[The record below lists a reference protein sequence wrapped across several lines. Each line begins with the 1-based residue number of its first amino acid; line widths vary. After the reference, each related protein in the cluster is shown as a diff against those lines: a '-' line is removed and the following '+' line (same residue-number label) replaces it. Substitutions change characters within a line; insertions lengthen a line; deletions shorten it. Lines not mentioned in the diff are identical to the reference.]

1 MAQAS
6 TSATIDHIPVVRIAS
21 PRDLEEYRKAV
32 VASSDPNAPRVIV
45 CCGTGC
51 QATGSV
57 EVIEAL
63 RAAVAEAGW
72 DGKVIPRVKQSGCH
86 GFCSRGPL
94 VIVQPEDLFYQR
106 VTPADVPEIVTQ
118 TLLGGQPVKR
128 LLYKSTESKD
138 LIPHTHEIPF
148 YAKQTRIVLKNIGH
162 VDPFEIKDALAHGAY
177 QALAKTL
184 TELSPKQVID
194 EVTASKLR
202 GRGGAGF
209 PTGVKWQSCAR
220 QEGTRYVICN
230 ADEGDPGAFMDRSLL
245 EGDPHRVLE
254 GMAIAAYAIGS
265 QRGYIYCRA
274 EYPLAVRTLIA
285 AIRQAEDM
293 GLLGDN
299 ILGTGFSFNVSISTG
314 AGAFICGES
323 SALMSS
329 LEGKVGRPRAKYIR
343 STERGFRDSPSNL
356 NNVETYA
363 NVPDIILHGGEWY
376 ASHGTERSAGTK
388 VFALTGNVHNVGLV
402 EVPMGIS
409 LREIVY
415 GIGGGI
421 PNKKELKAVQTGG
434 PSGGCIPI
442 PKKFIDIK
450 VGFGTLAE
458 VGSMMGS
465 GGMIV
470 MDEDTCMVEV
480 ARYFINFLVEESCGQ
495 CSPCREGLT
504 RMLEIL
510 SRITHGEGRES
521 DLQDLEEIGTFTN
534 NFSLCGL
541 GTSAANP
548 VMSTIRYFRE
558 EYEAHIRD
566 KKCPS
571 GICKALFHYEIDP
584 ETCTGCGVC
593 LRRCPAGA
601 ITGEKKKAHLIHQ
614 ETCIKCMECYKN
626 CKFKSIRIR

>member
-1 MAQAS
+1 MGS
-6 TSATIDHIPVVRIAS
+6 TSATIDNIPIVRLAS
-21 PRDLEEYRKAV
+21 PHDLEEYRKSL
-32 VASSDPNAPRVIV
+32 VASSDPDSPRVIV

-63 RAAVAEAGW
+63 RTAVAEAGW
-72 DGKVIPRVKQSGCH
+72 DGKVFPRIKQTGCH

-94 VIVQPEDLFYQR
+94 VIIEPQDLFYQR

-138 LIPHTHEIPF
+138 LIPHSRDIPF
-148 YAKQTRIVLKNIGH
+148 YSKQTRIVLKNIGKI
-162 VDPFEIKDALAHGAY
+162 DPFETKDALAHGAY
-177 QALAKTL
+177 LALAKAL

-254 GMAIAAYAIGS
+254 GMALAAYAVGS

-285 AIRQAEDM
+285 AIRQAEGM

-299 ILGTGFSFNVSISTG
+299 ILGTGFSFHVSISTG

-480 ARYFINFLVEESCGQ
+480 ARYFIHFLVEESCGQ
-495 CSPCREGLT
+495 CSPCREGLI

-510 SRITHGEGRES
+510 TRITQGEGRDS
-521 DLQDLEEIGTFTN
+521 DLQDLDEIGTFTN

-566 KKCPS
+566 KKCPA
-571 GICKALFHYEIDP
+571 GICRSLFHYEIDP
-584 ETCTGCGVC
+584 ESCTGCGLC
-593 LRRCPAGA
+593 LKRCPAGA
-601 ITGEKKKAHLIHQ
+601 ITGEKKQAHLIHQ
-614 ETCIKCMECYKN
+614 EACIKCMECYKN
-626 CKFKSIRIR
+626 CKFKSIRVL

>member
-1 MAQAS
+1 MAQA
-6 TSATIDHIPVVRIAS
+6 TPSATIDHIPIVRLAS
-21 PRDLEEYRKAV
+21 PRDLEEYRKAL
-32 VASSDPNAPRVIV
+32 ATSTDPAAPRVIV

-57 EVIEAL
+57 EVIETL

-72 DGKVIPRVKQSGCH
+72 NGKVIPRVKQTGCH

-94 VIVQPEDLFYQR
+94 VIVEPENLFYQR

-118 TLLGGQPVKR
+118 TLLGGLPVKR
-128 LLYKSTESKD
+128 LLYKSAESKD

-162 VDPFEIKDALAHGAY
+162 IDPFDIKDALAHGAY
-177 QALAKTL
+177 RALAKTL

-265 QRGYIYCRA
+265 HRGYIYCRA

-299 ILGTGFSFNVSISTG
+299 ILGTGVSFHVSISTG

-376 ASHGTERSAGTK
+376 AGHGTERSAGTK

-495 CSPCREGLT
+495 CSPCREGLI

-510 SRITHGEGRES
+510 TRITQGEGRDS
-521 DLQDLEEIGTFTN
+521 DLADLDEIGTFTN

-571 GICKALFHYEIDP
+571 GICKALFHYDIDP